1 MPDPSSLK
9 NERIAI
15 YFDIISGTVI
25 SSISLFCIIFFSIT
39 EGIKNFT
46 IFYVLGLLFWIGWL
60 AISIFLIVLGIK
72 SYYNEKYFELTGE
85 QKKPRK
91 LKAPMVS

>member
-1 MPDPSSLK
+1 MPYPNSVK

-25 SSISLFCIIFFSIT
+25 SAISLFCIIFFSIT
-39 EGIKNFT
+39 EGIKNFS
-46 IFYVLGLLFWIGWL
+46 IFYVLGVLFWIGWL
-60 AISIFLIVLGIK
+60 GISIFLIVIGIK

-85 QKKPRK
+85 HKKPRK

>member
-1 MPDPSSLK
+1 
-9 NERIAI
+9 
-15 YFDIISGTVI
+15 
-25 SSISLFCIIFFSIT
+25 
-39 EGIKNFT
+39 
-46 IFYVLGLLFWIGWL
+46 VLGLLFWIGWL

-72 SYYNEKYFELTGE
+72 SYYNEKYFKLTGE